1 MTLNEFNWFV
11 CGLFIGYAWYIIWH
25 IIKTIWRNAREA
37 TNAQNQK
44 DPYQDPQNWGA

>member
-11 CGLFIGYAWYIIWH
+11 FGLFIGYAWYIVWH
-25 IIKTIWRNAREA
+25 TIKLIWRNAREA
-37 TNAQNQK
+37 TARDNQK